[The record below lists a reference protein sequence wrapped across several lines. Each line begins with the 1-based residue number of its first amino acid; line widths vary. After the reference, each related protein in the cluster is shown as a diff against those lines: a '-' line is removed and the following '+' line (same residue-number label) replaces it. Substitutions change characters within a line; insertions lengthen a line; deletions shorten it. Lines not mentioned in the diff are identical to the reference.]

1 MNFWIWITMV
11 FLDLLIPVAMIIIGA
26 IFSKS
31 APKKINSLYGYRTT
45 MSMKNKDTW
54 EFAHHYFGKL
64 WFKIGIVLALVTLIP
79 IILMYGKDEDFV
91 GAVGTIISLV
101 QIVPLI
107 YPIFPTEKALSK
119 TFDKDGNRIN

>member
-11 FLDLLIPVAMIIIGA
+11 ILDFSMPIVMIVMGA

-31 APKKINSLYGYRTT
+31 APKNINTLYGYRTT

-54 EFAHHYFGKL
+54 EFAHRYFGKL
-64 WFKIGIVLALVTLIP
+64 WFKIGIVLALVTIIP
-79 IILMYGKDEDFV
+79 IILIFGKDEDFV
-91 GAVGTIISLV
+91 ATVGTAIAFV
-101 QIVPLI
+101 QLVPLI

>member
-1 MNFWIWITMV
+1 MDFWIWVTMV
-11 FLDLLIPVAMIIIGA
+11 ILDFSMPIVMIVMGA

-31 APKKINSLYGYRTT
+31 APKNINTLYGYRTT

-54 EFAHHYFGKL
+54 EFAHRYFGKL

-91 GAVGTIISLV
+91 ATVGTIISLV
-101 QIVPLI
+101 QIIPLI

>member
-11 FLDLLIPVAMIIIGA
+11 ILDFSMPIVMIVMGA

-64 WFKIGIVLALVTLIP
+64 WFKIGIVLALITIIP
-79 IILMYGKDEDFV
+79 IILMYGKDDDFV
-91 GAVGTIISLV
+91 ATVGTAIAFV
-101 QIVPLI
+101 QLVPLI
-107 YPIFPTEKALSK
+107 LPIFPTEKALSK

>member
-1 MNFWIWITMV
+1 MSFWIFMA
-11 FLDLLIPVAMIIIGA
+11 LCELIIPFVMIIFGA
-26 IFSKS
+26 KFSKS
-31 APKKINSLYGYRTT
+31 APKDINVLFGYRTT

-91 GAVGTIISLV
+91 ATVGTIISLV
-101 QIVPLI
+101 QIIPLI